1 MMKVVLVGGE
11 GVLVV
16 EGLRSDGRSEV
27 NLSVPVRRKQNCCRM
42 CDGES
47 RAGHQSFGSL
57 EAAANR
63 SDTIGM
69 PQTPAATTP

>member
-1 MMKVVLVGGE
+1 
-11 GVLVV
+11 
-16 EGLRSDGRSEV
+16 
-27 NLSVPVRRKQNCCRM
+27 M

-69 PQTPAATTP
+69 PQHLQQLRHSGARMTNKLQLLCHSTSHGCLEI